1 MVLSQIQSSIASLS
15 NRLQRM
21 EDQILSLR
29 TDLRRQS
36 LNTMPQGEKSPA
48 SISLQGSTSS
58 QLTSGKWSL
67 SISPGKYFIEDLTGA
82 TIFLGSKSDPPSIL
96 GCRQVSSDDT
106 LDASILDQLAPKTYP
121 FANLWTPD
129 IRLSEIISALPDDA
143 GIMRRPELDGD
154 EDLKQ
159 GIDISW
165 LSLLFAILACGV
177 QFSDDQVKERDLK
190 SKVFGLFFDDFSQL
204 REFKAN

>member
-1 MVLSQIQSSIASLS
+1 MYNHCKRDVKELVLPINRDNSLNGDGRSNQGLPTHPASSNAEMVLSQIQSSIASLS

-143 GIMRRPELDGD
+143 GIMR
-154 EDLKQ
+154 
-159 GIDISW
+159 
-165 LSLLFAILACGV
+165 
-177 QFSDDQVKERDLK
+177 
-190 SKVFGLFFDDFSQL
+190 
-204 REFKAN
+204 